1 MKAKWM
7 LPAALLMVTS
17 CVITA
22 LSQEPAKKASD
33 DFILCKSKYAL
44 CTTAKCTPV
53 PGKNGEVSCACDV
66 KTGYSAGQQA
76 CQDAKE
82 TGTGQLKSRYYPVKS
97 YAICTNNRPWAWCL
111 DKACTID
118 KDNPLK
124 ASCAC
129 TLVKDQGDYVI
140 VTDTNNDSTCTTD
153 VWSSA
158 TVPQITQVTDFYKS
172 VEPFPVKV
180 VNSPQEK

>member
-1 MKAKWM
+1 MKVKWM
-7 LPAALLMVTS
+7 LPTTLLMVTS

-22 LSQEPAKKASD
+22 LSQGPTKKASD

-44 CTTAKCTPV
+44 CTTAKCIPV

-66 KTGYSAGQQA
+66 ETGYSAGQQA

-82 TGTGQLKSRYYPVKS
+82 TSTGLLKSRYYPVKY
-97 YAICTNNRPWAWCL
+97 YAVCSNNRPWAWCL
-111 DKACTID
+111 DKPCTVD
-118 KDNPLK
+118 TDNPSK

-129 TLVKDQGDYVI
+129 TLVKDQSPYVI
-140 VTDTNNDSTCTTD
+140 VTDTYNDSTCTTD

-158 TVPQITQVTDFYKS
+158 TVQQITQVTDFLKS
-172 VEPFPVKV
+172 VEPFPIKV
-180 VNSPQEK
+180 VDNPKQK